1 MSEQP
6 AAPAVPSWDLAD
18 RLRKALRHAG
28 LGVAE
33 MASYLDVTPRSVGN
47 WINGRVMPST
57 QTLRLWSLR
66 TGVPFDWL
74 RGDDGPRAV
83 RGANVGPVKMR
94 CSWTTGH
101 FRPRAHLAAA

>member
-1 MSEQP
+1 M
-6 AAPAVPSWDLAD
+6 
-18 RLRKALRHAG
+18 RKALRHAG

-33 MASYLDVTPRSVGN
+33 MAFYLDVTPRSVGN

-66 TGVPFDWL
+66 TGVPFEWL

-83 RGANVGPVKMR
+83 RGVTVRGSTMR
-94 CSWTTGH
+94 CSWTSGH
-101 FRPRAHLAAA
+101 SRPRAHLAAA